1 VCIGWA
7 CCNGGQLDTA
17 TLITMD
23 SVLRLRSVRAAARA
37 LGRPASTIAASIA
50 RFEAEISVRLVE
62 RAGSGLVAS
71 LDAVRL
77 EAEITSLAA
86 LAEGISPNHAIKL
99 EALERFAQV
108 AGLGSIRRAARS
120 MGLGQPQLTR
130 QIAQLEAMLG
140 APLLQRGSG
149 GSTVTAE
156 GARIARATER
166 LLAAW
171 HRLSRAS
178 EERFRKTAATAR
190 LGSVIPLG
198 YESEIARLL
207 ANLTARWL
215 AERPRAP
222 LFVSSTTAEDLL
234 AGLKTGLFDV
244 AFLDTE
250 RLPSDLDGQVVGQT
264 ALALVGVPEGQTRIA
279 DALLSAPLAVP
290 SARSGLRQRIN
301 RILDDYLND
310 TERNAVRLI
319 EIDSIPV
326 ILNLVLHHGFVS
338 VLPRA
343 SVARIRSDLRQ
354 LPLDP
359 AYDMNFWLCW
369 PRGSGETLGRAI
381 LSSIDQS
388 SEPEGRIANPVG

>member
-1 VCIGWA
+1 
-7 CCNGGQLDTA
+7 
-17 TLITMD
+17 MD
-23 SVLRLRSVRAAARA
+23 SVLRLRSVRAAARV

-77 EAEITSLAA
+77 EAEITA
-86 LAEGISPNHAIKL
+86 LAGLAESISPNHAIKL

-130 QIAQLEAMLG
+130 QIAQLETMLG
-140 APLLQRGSG
+140 APLLRRGSG
-149 GSTVTAE
+149 GSTVTTE
-156 GARIARATER
+156 GARIAKATER

-171 HRLSRAS
+171 HRLSSAS

-338 VLPRA
+338 VLPQA

>member
-1 VCIGWA
+1 M
-7 CCNGGQLDTA
+7 DTA
-17 TLITMD
+17 TLIAMD
-23 SVLRLRSVRAAARA
+23 SVLRLRSVRATARA

-71 LDAVRL
+71 LEAVRL
-77 EAEITSLAA
+77 EPQIGV
-86 LAEGISPNHAIKL
+86 LAELAQSIAPDHAIKL
-99 EALERFAQV
+99 DALDRFVQV

-120 MGLGQPQLTR
+120 LGLGQPQLTR
-130 QIAQLEAMLG
+130 QIAQLEAVLG
-140 APLLQRGSG
+140 TRLLQRGSG
-149 GSTVTAE
+149 GSTVTLE
-156 GARIARATER
+156 GARIAAAAQQ
-166 LLAAW
+166 LLAGW
-171 HRLSRAS
+171 QRLSGAS
-178 EERFRKTAATAR
+178 EDRFRKSAATAR

-250 RLPSDLDGQVVGQT
+250 RLPADLDGEVVGQT
-264 ALALVGVPEGQTRIA
+264 ALAVVGVPEGQHNIA
-279 DALLSAPLAVP
+279 DALLAAPLAVP

-301 RILDDYLND
+301 RILDDHLNEV
-310 TERNAVRLI
+310 ERSALRLI

-338 VLPRA
+338 VLPQA

-354 LPLDP
+354 LPLP
-359 AYDMNFWLCW
+359 GPYDMNFWLCW
-369 PRGSGETLGRAI
+369 PRGSGAIGRAI
-381 LSSIDQS
+381 LATLDQS
-388 SEPEGRIANPVG
+388 SAPEGLIAKVDG

>member
-1 VCIGWA
+1 M
-7 CCNGGQLDTA
+7 DTA
-17 TLITMD
+17 TLIAID
-23 SVLRLRSVRAAARA
+23 AVLSERSVRGAARL

-50 RFEAEISVRLVE
+50 RFEAEISIHLVE

-71 LDAVRL
+71 LEAVRL
-77 EAEITSLAA
+77 EPEITAAAA
-86 LAEGISPNHAIKL
+86 LARAISPIHAIKL
-99 EALERFAQV
+99 DALERFSSV
-108 AGLGSIRRAARS
+108 ANLGSIRRAARS

-130 QIAQLEAMLG
+130 QIAQLEASLG
-140 APLLQRGSG
+140 CSLLQRGSG
-149 GSTVTAE
+149 GSSVTPE
-156 GARIARATER
+156 GARIAVAADA

-171 HRLSRAS
+171 RRLSGAS

-190 LGSVIPLG
+190 LGSIIPLG

-250 RLPSDLDGQVVGQT
+250 RLPPDLEGEIVGRTPLAVVGV
-264 ALALVGVPEGQTRIA
+264 AEGYHSIA
-279 DALLSAPLAVP
+279 DALLTAPLAVP
-290 SARSGLRQRIN
+290 SPRSGLRQRIN
-301 RILDDYLND
+301 RILDEHLNE
-310 TERNAVRLI
+310 TERSAIRLI

-338 VLPRA
+338 VLPQA
-343 SVARIRSDLRQ
+343 SVTRIRSDLRQ
-354 LPLDP
+354 LALPP
-359 AYDMNFWLCW
+359 QYDMNFWLCW
-369 PRGSGETLGRAI
+369 PYGNAAIGRAI
-381 LSSIDQS
+381 LATLGPPPQ
-388 SEPEGRIANPVG
+388 